1 MLSTKNK
8 SIAKK
13 ARKKLK
19 VLLNNKYKD
28 DISEDINK
36 ESDYNTELF
45 KDDETYNEIKSYKPL
60 NNNLSYINIFGDRS
74 SSLKRT
80 KNQVLINDD
89 STNVMKKFPLSI
101 TFSSLFAFFFNL
113 KYFSNYVILGI

>member
-28 DISEDINK
+28 DISDDLNK

-45 KDDETYNEIKSYKPL
+45 KDDETYNDIKSYKPL

-74 SSLKRT
+74 SSNKRT

-89 STNVMKKFPLSI
+89 STNVMKIPPPL
-101 TFSSLFAFFFNL
+101 LQ
-113 KYFSNYVILGI
+113 